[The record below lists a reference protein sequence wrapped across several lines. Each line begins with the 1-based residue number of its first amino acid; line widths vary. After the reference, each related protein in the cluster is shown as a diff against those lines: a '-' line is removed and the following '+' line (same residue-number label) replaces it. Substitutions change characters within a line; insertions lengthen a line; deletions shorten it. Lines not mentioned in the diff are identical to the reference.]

1 MSIKRENRRNGRD
14 LSLARQNR
22 ESLCRPHR
30 GTLHARR
37 QELSQREEH
46 RVAGI
51 KAYRHNNT
59 QTAREESAPRSPL
72 SLFSAMPVGSANLSP
87 FSPLRLHRVYNISNT
102 AYEIFQTRCL
112 KYYAGGEKKN
122 NAISRYIFCHPLAV
136 SIFRQIRAC
145 QLACP
150 DLLLKTITIAL
161 VIQDC
166 KNDAYHSITD
176 STSSQMERTLD

>member
-1 MSIKRENRRNGRD
+1 M
-14 LSLARQNR
+14 SLARQNR

-87 FSPLRLHRVYNISNT
+87 FSPLRPHRVHNISNT
-102 AYEIFQTRCL
+102 AFEIFRTRCL
-112 KYYAGGEKKN
+112 KYYIHGKKEKGN
-122 NAISRYIFCHPLAV
+122 RRCSTLPIDRMNLIVQPFISYNHCFLLQKLKYFSFIGKASWLALFLID
-136 SIFRQIRAC
+136 SI
-145 QLACP
+145 
-150 DLLLKTITIAL
+150 
-161 VIQDC
+161 
-166 KNDAYHSITD
+166 
-176 STSSQMERTLD
+176 